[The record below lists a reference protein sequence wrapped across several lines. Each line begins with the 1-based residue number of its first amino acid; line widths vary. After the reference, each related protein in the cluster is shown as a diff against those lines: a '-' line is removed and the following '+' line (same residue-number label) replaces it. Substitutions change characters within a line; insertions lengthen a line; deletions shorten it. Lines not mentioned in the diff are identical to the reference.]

1 MYKIN
6 VKNVKIVY
14 DWFHKSYPAYTENQN
29 CTEEEILLASEL
41 EQFLID
47 NCD

>member
-1 MYKIN
+1 MYKMNI
-6 VKNVKIVY
+6 KNIMIVY
-14 DWFHKSYPAYTENQN
+14 DWFHKAYPNYMDNEN
-29 CTEEEILLASEL
+29 CTEKEILLASEM